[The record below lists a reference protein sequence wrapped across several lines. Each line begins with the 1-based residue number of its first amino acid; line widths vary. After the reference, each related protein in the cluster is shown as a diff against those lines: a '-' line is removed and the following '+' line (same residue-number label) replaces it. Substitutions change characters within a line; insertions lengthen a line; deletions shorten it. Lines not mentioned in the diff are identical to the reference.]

1 MVYLVYKINMF
12 ISWWSGPTSIKNDV
26 WRIFTSELIYCL
38 TQEKPDIGVLGDYT
52 IYINPKAF
60 DVMAS
65 QDIKLVVI
73 QI

>member
-1 MVYLVYKINMF
+1 MMC
-12 ISWWSGPTSIKNDV
+12 G
-26 WRIFTSELIYCL
+26 RIFTSELIYCL